1 MRRCRDYI
9 IRPRLESGNA
19 PETNFWSL
27 VGLVPTYHHRLG
39 VARVESSL
47 PEPKRRQS
55 QPSGE
60 DETDGDVVRCVVSGN
75 TSAGRMS
82 ADRDRGEGE
91 IILGTGQAC
100 KEVS

>member
-1 MRRCRDYI
+1 
-9 IRPRLESGNA
+9 
-19 PETNFWSL
+19 
-27 VGLVPTYHHRLG
+27 
-39 VARVESSL
+39 
-47 PEPKRRQS
+47 
-55 QPSGE
+55 
-60 DETDGDVVRCVVSGN
+60 VVSGN